1 MSTINLSLPLRSY
14 EAYTDELVTSQQT
27 NILRINK
34 VIREVSRGLGT
45 LWKPV
50 FQEITA
56 GVASDVVNAEI
67 EKVVSTDT
75 K

>member
-1 MSTINLSLPLRSY
+1 MSTINFSLPLRSY

-56 GVASDVVNAEI
+56 SVASDVVNAEI